1 MEHEVFVPV
10 EAQRLR
16 EVLDDPAR
24 VARAVPGLQHDAGAE
39 PVTGRLKVRIGGSS
53 ITYRGSVRVSAQD
66 DGVYAV
72 EGEASESR
80 GDGTVRLSLRLTPRP
95 ADAGTALVVTGT
107 ATADGRVTDLPQDA
121 VTSAVTRLLNRF
133 AENLATAAEEP
144 APPDSPEQLTAG
156 DAAENT
162 PGPPEPPEQLAVGGA
177 EDAQGLRESPEQ
189 LGAGDAAEDAQGP
202 QESPEQLTAG
212 DAAENTPG
220 PPEPPEQ
227 LAVGGAEDAPG
238 LRESPE
244 RLAAGDAAEDAPGP
258 PESPEQLAVGDFEPG
273 ATTDFET
280 TPDAEDAPPP
290 PPQQPSDTVPDTP
303 SKPAT
308 ASGPSAEGG
317 PAAGT
322 TPAPEGASGPGT
334 EPGPDAVSGP
344 EGDASPGT
352 EPASDTTP
360 APEGDGQGG
369 ESAPDAVPG
378 PGAGTGPEPASPRDA
393 ESAPE
398 PEASGTGPVPPTPEP
413 LDAEFGGGIDGR
425 PLPGDDDDDSLAEAA
440 HARRTMIGRSAEEV
454 DHAPPRGR
462 YAPVPAPQTVASSAP
477 LRWAAPA
484 AALAVASAV
493 VAIRALRRRR

>member
-95 ADAGTALVVTGT
+95 ADAGTALLVTGT

-133 AENLATAAEEP
+133 AENLAAAAGA
-144 APPDSPEQLTAG
+144 APP
-156 DAAENT
+156 
-162 PGPPEPPEQLAVGGA
+162 
-177 EDAQGLRESPEQ
+177 
-189 LGAGDAAEDAQGP
+189 
-202 QESPEQLTAG
+202 ESPEQLTAG
-212 DAAENTPG
+212 DAAEAV
-220 PPEPPEQ
+220 PPESPEQ
-227 LAVGGAEDAPG
+227 LAAGDAAEGAQGPP
-238 LRESPE
+238 ESPE
-244 RLAAGDAAEDAPGP
+244 QLAAGDAAEDTQGP

-303 SKPAT
+303 SEPAT

-322 TPAPEGASGPGT
+322 APAPEGDSGPGT

-378 PGAGTGPEPASPRDA
+378 PGAETGPEPASPRDA

-398 PEASGTGPVPPTPEP
+398 QEASGTGPVPPTPEP

-462 YAPVPAPQTVASSAP
+462 YAPVPAPQTVASSAS

>member
-133 AENLATAAEEP
+133 AENLATAAEESS
-144 APPDSPEQLTAG
+144 PP
-156 DAAENT
+156 
-162 PGPPEPPEQLAVGGA
+162 
-177 EDAQGLRESPEQ
+177 
-189 LGAGDAAEDAQGP
+189 
-202 QESPEQLTAG
+202 ESPEQLTAG
-212 DAAENTPG
+212 DAAEDRQGPRESPEQLAAGNEAENTPG
-220 PPEPPEQ
+220 PPESPEQ
-227 LAVGGAEDAPG
+227 LAVGGAEDTPG
-238 LRESPE
+238 PRESPE
-244 RLAAGDAAEDAPGP
+244 QLAAGNEAENTPGP

-303 SKPAT
+303 SEPAT

-322 TPAPEGASGPGT
+322 APAPEGDSGPGS
-334 EPGPDAVSGP
+334 EPGPGAVSGP

>member
-10 EAQRLR
+10 DAQRLR

-80 GDGTVRLSLRLTPRP
+80 GDGTVRLSLRLTLRP

-133 AENLATAAEEP
+133 TENLATAAEEP

-156 DAAENT
+156 DVEEA
-162 PGPPEPPEQLAVGGA
+162 
-177 EDAQGLRESPEQ
+177 D
-189 LGAGDAAEDAQGP
+189 
-202 QESPEQLTAG
+202 
-212 DAAENTPG
+212 
-220 PPEPPEQ
+220 
-227 LAVGGAEDAPG
+227 
-238 LRESPE
+238 
-244 RLAAGDAAEDAPGP
+244 P

>member
-133 AENLATAAEEP
+133 AENLATAAEES
-144 APPDSPEQLTAG
+144 APPESPEQLAAG
-156 DAAENT
+156 DAAEDRQGPRESPEQLAAGNEAEDT
-162 PGPPEPPEQLAVGGA
+162 PGPPESPEQLAVGGA
-177 EDAQGLRESPEQ
+177 EDRQGPRESPEQ
-189 LGAGDAAEDAQGP
+189 LAAGNE
-202 QESPEQLTAG
+202 
-212 DAAENTPG
+212 AENT
-220 PPEPPEQ
+220 
-227 LAVGGAEDAPG
+227 
-238 LRESPE
+238 
-244 RLAAGDAAEDAPGP
+244 PGP

-303 SKPAT
+303 SEPAT

-317 PAAGT
+317 PAAST
-322 TPAPEGASGPGT
+322 APAPEGDSGPGT
-334 EPGPDAVSGP
+334 EQGPDAVSGP

-352 EPASDTTP
+352 EPASGTTP

>member
-133 AENLATAAEEP
+133 AENLAAAAEE
-144 APPDSPEQLTAG
+144 AVPPESPEQLAAG

-162 PGPPEPPEQLAVGGA
+162 PVPPEPSEQLSVGGA
-177 EDAQGLRESPEQ
+177 EDAQDPRESPEQ

-202 QESPEQLTAG
+202 PESPEQ
-212 DAAENTPG
+212 
-220 PPEPPEQ
+220 
-227 LAVGGAEDAPG
+227 
-238 LRESPE
+238 
-244 RLAAGDAAEDAPGP
+244 LAAGDAAEDAQGP

-303 SKPAT
+303 SEPAT

-322 TPAPEGASGPGT
+322 APAPEGDSGPGT

-378 PGAGTGPEPASPRDA
+378 LGAETGPEPASPRDA

-398 PEASGTGPVPPTPEP
+398 QEASGTGPVPPTPEP